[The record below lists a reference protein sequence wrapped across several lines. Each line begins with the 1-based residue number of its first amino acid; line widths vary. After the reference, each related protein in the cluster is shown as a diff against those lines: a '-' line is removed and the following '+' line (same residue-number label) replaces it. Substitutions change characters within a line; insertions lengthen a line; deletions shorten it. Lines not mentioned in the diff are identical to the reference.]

1 MPRLLLALIGA
12 VLGAVLGARVH
23 PVLGAV
29 LALVGFY
36 IGGRLAPRTAQQ
48 PPRTTAARAQYTAEE
63 GSAAP
68 PGAYRGVYK
77 DLEIVGESYRQ
88 PAIKKLWRQGGAERT
103 FEAELVPEND
113 NPHDQ
118 NAVRVEIEGTHVA
131 YLSRESAKEY
141 RGYMSTARCRIPVH
155 LVQGGSEGTVGVFTG
170 RSAADNEALRRK
182 RTA

>member
-1 MPRLLLALIGA
+1 MPRLLLALVGA
-12 VLGAVLGARVH
+12 VLGALLGTRVH
-23 PVLGAV
+23 PVLGV
-29 LALVGFY
+29 GLALVGFY
-36 IGGRLAPRTAQQ
+36 LGARLASRTAQH
-48 PPRTTAARAQYTAEE
+48 PSEATPEPAQYTAKEV
-63 GSAAP
+63 SVART
-68 PGAYRGVYK
+68 GAYRGAYK

-88 PAIKKLWRQGGAERT
+88 SAIKKLWRQGGAQRT
-103 FEAELVPEND
+103 FEAELVPENN

-118 NAVRVEIEGTHVA
+118 NAVRVEIEGVHVA